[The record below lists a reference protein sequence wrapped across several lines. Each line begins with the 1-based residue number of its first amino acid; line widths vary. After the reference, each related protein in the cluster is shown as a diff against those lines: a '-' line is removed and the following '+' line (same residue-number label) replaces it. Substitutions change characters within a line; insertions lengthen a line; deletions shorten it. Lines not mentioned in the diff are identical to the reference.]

1 MQIGSI
7 QNQYINHYH
16 QDGMQVS
23 DQRQETQRA
32 VDNMT
37 ASQQMAYEREQE
49 KRQYQY
55 MAYIMMMQFFAKEN
69 MWNLID
75 QMRIQRMIDLQA

>member
-1 MQIGSI
+1 MQIGSV

-16 QDGMQVS
+16 QDGMQVA
-23 DQRQETQRA
+23 DQKQEYQRA
-32 VDNMT
+32 VDNLT
-37 ASQQMAYEREQE
+37 QSQQMSYQREQE

-69 MWNLID
+69 MWNLLD
-75 QMRIQRMIDLQA
+75 QMRIQRTLDITA

>member
-1 MQIGSI
+1 MQIGSV

-16 QDGMQVS
+16 QDGMQVAN
-23 DQRQETQRA
+23 QQQTQRA
-32 VDNMT
+32 VDNLT
-37 ASQQMAYEREQE
+37 ASQQASYQREQE

-69 MWNLID
+69 MWHMLD
-75 QMRIQRMIDLQA
+75 QMRIQRMIDLSA

>member
-1 MQIGSI
+1 MQIGSV

-16 QDGMQVS
+16 QDGMQVAN
-23 DQRQETQRA
+23 QHQTQRA
-32 VDNMT
+32 VDNLT
-37 ASQQMAYEREQE
+37 ASQQASYQREQE

-69 MWNLID
+69 MWHMLD
-75 QMRIQRMIDLQA
+75 QMRIQRMIDLSA